1 MELFR
6 RNTLFLF
13 INRVAISIVRCCCL
27 FYNYSMKKVLLFAF
41 LCLSLHGVAQELPA
55 PKYVGATP
63 ASGSEITTDSD
74 GNLNIVL
81 QFDLSDIIA
90 QFGESN
96 YGIAYIGNTT
106 AWGETGQTGAVLL
119 EGTYEEGKFLQKVNS
134 KRITGMHPDFKA
146 GNTLD
151 ISFPSVILTPGQTY
165 TVVINHNIFVYP
177 LGSSELIGMPLF
189 IENDPIILS
198 YTAKKVDGVMLESCS
213 MEWGT
218 AVETVGLVT
227 YQFNNE
233 IEVVPGANALIMEG
247 EAVVAQS
254 PLSVSETDGKT
265 AVADFGGKTVYL
277 NRNYVLVLPENSV
290 CLKGDNSWF
299 NVKNHVPFTG
309 SSKGYATFNSSV
321 PESGTVTFPT
331 QITINFDIADDAVK
345 IDEIGGSK
353 NYMDAYDEIVSEET
367 FISKLTGVPSEDGR
381 SVSFK
386 FSPSSFI
393 PEKKYVFDIPADQFK
408 FIRNNRLDQA
418 WSNEAVRIEVTT
430 PSIEEAGL
438 PPIEFGEPI
447 IGKHGVSTDTLKLGA
462 SVESLEDIEIGLK
475 DLHYN
480 GGGIKSSLEFLN
492 DRGIGYLYDIT
503 DGTEVLLKE
512 VSIYLQTR
520 ENPFTYYRVIQCY
533 VRNTFFEGHKYR
545 LVIPENTFDIN
556 SNYKEYVEVP
566 EFAYEFYGA
575 APTEVKLVRCSLED
589 NTERST
595 LCDVIYEFKGEF
607 EFNPDMKAKLY
618 QKGYTLS
625 RPLIMTADD
634 GKTIVTALIHDKTTG
649 EPISLR
655 EGDSCSVTLPAGTL
669 YYSGDPSI
677 RNEEIVRTIKAV
689 APAPAVEFVELTVS
703 INGSHATINKAA
715 KGQTTQVAFS
725 PDEYWQVKSV
735 NHDGNNV
742 TNLVRNGV
750 YTTPVLSQNT
760 TIEATIEYAGEFMV
774 EHVSGIFSIPESS
787 IKVRTENGVILVEGV
802 SPDDLI
808 TVYNM
813 AGMTICTVTPEH
825 DIVKIR
831 VEPGQAYIVRVNRY
845 AAKVMP

>member
-1 MELFR
+1 MFR

-13 INRVAISIVRCCCL
+13 INRVAISIVRYCCR

-81 QFDLSDIIA
+81 QFDLSDVEA
-90 QFGESN
+90 QYGPLDE
-96 YGIAYIGNTT
+96 YGIGYQGNTNP
-106 AWGETGQTGAVLL
+106 WNDENQMGAVLF
-119 EGTYEEGKFLQKVNS
+119 EGPYEEGKFMQKVNTQLF
-134 KRITGMHPDFKA
+134 TGKSVGFKV

-151 ISFPSVILTPGQTY
+151 ISFPSVTLTPGQTY
-165 TVVINHNIFVYP
+165 TVVINHNILVWKNGTGIP
-177 LGSSELIGMPLF
+177 ITRLTLTD
-189 IENDPIILS
+189 NPIILS
-198 YTAKKVDGVMLESCS
+198 YTAKKIDTGVVLESCS
-213 MEWGT
+213 MKSGT

-254 PLSVSETDGKT
+254 PLSISETNGKT

-309 SSKGYATFNSSV
+309 SSKGYAIFNSSV

-345 IDEIGGSK
+345 IGNIGGSK

-367 FISKLTGVPSEDGR
+367 FISKLTGVSSEDGR
-381 SVSFK
+381 SVSFT
-386 FSPSSFI
+386 FSPSSLI

-408 FIRNNRLDQA
+408 FIRNHMEDQA

-438 PPIEFGEPI
+438 PPVEFGEPI

-462 SVESLEDIEIGLK
+462 SVESLNYIEIGLK

-480 GGGIKSSLEFLN
+480 GGGIKCSLEFLN
-492 DRGIGYLYDIT
+492 DRRIGYLYDIT

-512 VSIYLQTR
+512 VSIILQTR
-520 ENPFTYYRVIQCY
+520 ENPFTYYGVIQCY
-533 VRNTFFEGHKYR
+533 VQNTFFEGHKYR

-556 SNYKEYVEVP
+556 SKYKEYVEVP

-618 QKGYTLS
+618 QKGYTVS
-625 RPLIMTADD
+625 QPLIMTADG

-715 KGQTTQVAFS
+715 KGQTTQVSFT